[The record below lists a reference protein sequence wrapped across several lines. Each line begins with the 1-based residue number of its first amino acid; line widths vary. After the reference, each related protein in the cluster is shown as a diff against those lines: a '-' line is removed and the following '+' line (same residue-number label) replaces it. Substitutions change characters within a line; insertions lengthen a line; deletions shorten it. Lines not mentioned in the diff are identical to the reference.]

1 MIFSSRRFAHHYS
14 PQNRRRRTQAQT
26 NGKTSSTQGW
36 LDMASAANVVRG
48 TTSPASPPCPV
59 EEV

>member
-14 PQNRRRRTQAQT
+14 PQNGRRTQAQT

-36 LDMASAANVVRG
+36 LDMASAAKVVRG
-48 TTSPASPPCPV
+48 TVCGRFP
-59 EEV
+59 